1 MVLHLAVAESLPT
14 IVEVL
19 LILALFV
26 GVVLELLKRNWYMV
40 IVLAIV
46 IVAIVVVFS
55 LLF

>member
-14 IVEVL
+14 IVEIL

-26 GVVLELLKRNWYMV
+26 GIVLEILRRNWYMV